1 MYKILK
7 NCKEIT
13 RQELIFRT
21 YVFLLANTLLTKR
34 ISACPELL
42 VALCLYG
49 FHNYHLA
56 FSAFLRLSVIYS
68 NYVQGIVCFCTST
81 STATLDFQSGGHS
94 EFPAIFQSRK
104 HCIQSKVSSALGML
118 TRKIFLFSFF
128 SSVLSIILVHAW

>member
-13 RQELIFRT
+13 REELIFRT

-49 FHNYHLA
+49 SIFITIIL
-56 FSAFLRLSVIYS
+56 LSVLFY
-68 NYVQGIVCFCTST
+68 G
-81 STATLDFQSGGHS
+81 FQSYILIMYKALCVSAQAHLQQHWT
-94 EFPAIFQSRK
+94 FNQVAIRNSQLYFNQENTAY
-104 HCIQSKVSSALGML
+104 KV
-118 TRKIFLFSFF
+118 K
-128 SSVLSIILVHAW
+128 

>member
-7 NCKEIT
+7 SCKEIT

-34 ISACPELL
+34 ISACHELL

-49 FHNYHLA
+49 SIFITIIL
-56 FSAFLRLSVIYS
+56 LSVLFY
-68 NYVQGIVCFCTST
+68 G
-81 STATLDFQSGGHS
+81 FQSYILIMYKALCVSAQAHLQQHWT
-94 EFPAIFQSRK
+94 FNQVAIRNS

-118 TRKIFLFSFF
+118 TRKFFLFYFF
-128 SSVLSIILVHAW
+128 FHLS

>member
-13 RQELIFRT
+13 REELIFRT
-21 YVFLLANTLLTKR
+21 CLP
-34 ISACPELL
+34 ACKHPFNKED
-42 VALCLYG
+42 LCLPWATSSIVSVWID

-128 SSVLSIILVHAW
+128 HLS